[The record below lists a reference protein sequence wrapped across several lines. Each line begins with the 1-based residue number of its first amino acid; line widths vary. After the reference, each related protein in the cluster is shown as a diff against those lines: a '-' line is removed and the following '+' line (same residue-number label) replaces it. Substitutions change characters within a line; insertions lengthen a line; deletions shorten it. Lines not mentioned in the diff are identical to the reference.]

1 MNCNDS
7 FPALASILGSLL
19 VSVLLVGAS
28 TSLIA

>member
-1 MNCNDS
+1 MHRNDPLS
-7 FPALASILGSLL
+7 MLASIVGSLL